1 MTLCSKSR
9 ASWKAATGCGLRDIE
24 SHTASAGNGRSAR
37 RDGNSLMR
45 RALFLAGL
53 VLGLLLLAGLGASI
67 SLVRSIRSRISLTPD
82 LAVERSTT
90 A

>member
-1 MTLCSKSR
+1 
-9 ASWKAATGCGLRDIE
+9 
-24 SHTASAGNGRSAR
+24 
-37 RDGNSLMR
+37 MR

-53 VLGLLLLAGLGASI
+53 VLGLLLLARLGASI